1 MATLEHLVAAGKLKK
16 HDPDLEN
23 DELPVRYVYMTME
36 VSTWIATTLRSAK
49 REQGRSITPFEQV
62 EQRLYEFAIGRRMTY
77 GSMYHPLDPIGHYV
91 WELKTAH
98 VRLIGWF
105 PRKATFLVVCGC
117 MKSDLLKR
125 ADYTPHILR
134 AVQFRTTL
142 DLDHPKSVTGVSHN
156 DVL

>member
-1 MATLEHLVAAGKLKK
+1 MATLEHLVGVGKLKK

-23 DELPVRYVYMTME
+23 DELPVRYVYMTLE
-36 VSTWIATTLRSAK
+36 VNAWIATTLRFAK
-49 REQGRSITPFEQV
+49 NEQGHRITPFEQV
-62 EQRLYEFAIGRRMTY
+62 EQRLYEFAIGRPMTY
-77 GSMYHPLDPIGHYV
+77 GSMYHPLDPIGHFV

-105 PRKATFLVVCGC
+105 PKKATFLVVCGC

-125 ADYTPHILR
+125 ALYTPYIQR
-134 AVQFRTTL
+134 VVQFRASLNL
-142 DLDHPKSVTGVSHN
+142 DLPKTVTGVSQN